1 MKFRTC
7 LLTCTALFTG
17 ALAFAAEAPRLPAPS
32 GPYGIGRIACDWTDN
47 TRLDSLGSDPK
58 RKRELMV
65 YLWYPTEHRSGET
78 RGAYLPG
85 AKLIDDD
92 PELGPR
98 MRSGYGELWPQI
110 LSGAVYS
117 HVIENA
123 PVARSPKRFPV
134 VIFSHGLGGSGF
146 GYTAL
151 FEDLV
156 SHGYVVASIEH
167 PGTADVVV
175 FPDGRLV
182 PQSHDTPPPGLTPA
196 QRMQR
201 MMDQAGQ
208 GIEVG
213 AADERFVLD
222 RLTMED
228 RAQGIAQ
235 HFALAGRLDLNRVAL
250 MGHSAGADFA
260 ARACELDARF
270 TACVDLDGAM
280 APVEALP
287 EYPDGKT
294 IQHPLL
300 FLEAY
305 HDEAHIFGTHEEHLA
320 FFKKEKEQ
328 LARCPAGSYD
338 VVLNPPGMMHGS
350 FSDTFVLQAGN
361 TPEQSAQAIHNLALT
376 ESYILAFL
384 DKNLKHIPAPL
395 LDDPKSPHAE
405 ATIQRLGS

>member
-1 MKFRTC
+1 VPTC
-7 LLTCTALFTG
+7 
-17 ALAFAAEAPRLPAPS
+17 RQ
-32 GPYGIGRIACDWTDN
+32 
-47 TRLDSLGSDPK
+47 
-58 RKRELMV
+58 
-65 YLWYPTEHRSGET
+65 
-78 RGAYLPG
+78 
-85 AKLIDDD
+85 
-92 PELGPR
+92 

-123 PVARSPKRFPV
+123 PVAMSPKRFPV

-156 SHGYVVASIEH
+156 SHGYVIASIEH

-182 PQSHDTPPPGLTPA
+182 SQSHDTPPPGLTPA

-201 MMDQAGQ
+201 MMDQVGQ

-222 RLTMED
+222 RLSQENAHD
-228 RAQGIAQ
+228 AQR
-235 HFALAGRLDLNRVAL
+235 FALAGRLDLNRVAV

-260 ARACELDARF
+260 ARACELDAHF

-350 FSDTFVLQAGN
+350 FSDTFLLEARGDAAKIAV
-361 TPEQSAQAIHNLALT
+361 AQHNLDLT
-376 ESYILAFL
+376 QAYILAFL
-384 DKNLKHIPAPL
+384 DKNLKHASAPL
-395 LDDPKSPHAE
+395 LDDANADHPE
-405 ATIQRLGS
+405 ATVQRLGH